1 MSTLRQKSLTKTIP
15 KPKIFLIGRW
25 GRMVRRRSKDLHE
38 KQRPATKLK
47 CTHYWVIE
55 SPQGPTSLGRC
66 KFCGA
71 VSEFSNYVPYPTWEG
86 KVTRFPKPADLSD
99 LELEEGQE
107 NS

>member
-15 KPKIFLIGRW
+15 QPTICLVGRW
-25 GRMVRRRSKDLHE
+25 DGMVKRKSRTLHE
-38 KQRPATKLK
+38 KQRAAAKLR

-66 KFCGA
+66 KLCGA

-86 KVTRFPKPADLSD
+86 KVTRFPKRNDLSD
-99 LELEEGQE
+99 LEIEVEPE

>member
-1 MSTLRQKSLTKTIP
+1 
-15 KPKIFLIGRW
+15 
-25 GRMVRRRSKDLHE
+25 MVRRKSRALHE
-38 KQRPATKLK
+38 KQRPAAKAM

-86 KVTRFPKPADLSD
+86 KVTRFPKRNDLSD

>member
-1 MSTLRQKSLTKTIP
+1 
-15 KPKIFLIGRW
+15 
-25 GRMVRRRSKDLHE
+25 MVRRKSRDLHE
-38 KQRPATKLK
+38 KRRPTTKAK

-66 KFCGA
+66 KICGA

-86 KVTRFPKPADLSD
+86 KVTRFPKRAELSD
-99 LELEEGQE
+99 LELDEEPE

>member
-1 MSTLRQKSLTKTIP
+1 MLKPTIN
-15 KPKIFLIGRW
+15 LIGRW
-25 GRMVRRRSKDLHE
+25 GGMMKRKSRASNG
-38 KQRPATKLK
+38 KQRPTAKAS

>member
-1 MSTLRQKSLTKTIP
+1 MSILRQKSLTKAIP
-15 KPKIFLIGRW
+15 QTRISLIGRW
-25 GRMVRRRSKDLHE
+25 GGIVKRKSRALHE
-38 KQRPATKLK
+38 KQRPATKAK

-66 KFCGA
+66 KFCGS